1 MKTPKPALIIVVLV
15 VFCAML
21 YVIYTYKTRSEGF
34 SSEIMAHFQNMSTDQ
49 KGLVCKTLNEQMSS
63 YANQMTNA
71 TDEQKVTMQ
80 RELADLKKSAG
91 EYGC

>member
-1 MKTPKPALIIVVLV
+1 
-15 VFCAML
+15 
-21 YVIYTYKTRSEGF
+21 
-34 SSEIMAHFQNMSTDQ
+34 
-49 KGLVCKTLNEQMSS
+49 MSS
-63 YANQMTNA
+63 YANQMANA